1 MAAWNRFDD
10 EVFKMTLR
18 CLDSSNSRGLK
29 ETLQQEAQSSYKK
42 QALVYLGYYLA
53 EEQEQQEWIE
63 HERSMQDKL
72 DLWQDKVCAYAK
84 ANAALVK
91 FAQTVGGSSSFWEE
105 YDKID
110 PELMEF
116 KLFNQ
121 KGT

>member
-10 EVFKMTLR
+10 EVFKMTDR
-18 CLDSSNSRGLK
+18 CASSNRYTK